1 MIVLLYA
8 FALILKQA
16 PKYLGGGGTL
26 ILFVVRGRAIFRG
39 TFFQTIPELWV
50 SFSQFLTF
58 HGIMGVGCP
67 FQGIFHNFRNYG
79 PDIYSIC
86 GIMALK
92 STRIYGI
99 MGTNFSG
106 KMAPPRHII
115 G

>member
-1 MIVLLYA
+1 MGI
-8 FALILKQA
+8 I
-16 PKYLGGGGTL
+16 
-26 ILFVVRGRAIFRG
+26 
-39 TFFQTIPELWV
+39 
-50 SFSQFLTF
+50 SQFFDILRDY
-58 HGIMGVGCP
+58 GCP
-67 FQGIFHNFRNYG
+67 FPGIFHNLRNYG

-106 KMAPPRHII
+106 KMARPHHII